1 MQKELERL
9 ENRRRFYRTV
19 LSTVSVL
26 IVVAAIAVL
35 AASFLFPVL
44 RIYGTSMAPTL
55 SEGDLILCVRTE
67 RAEPGDLIAF
77 YYGNKVLVKRCI
89 ATEGDYVEIDGDGN
103 VSVNGTLLD
112 EPYLTKKALGDCDL
126 EMPYQV
132 PSGRYFVLGDRRE
145 SSADS
150 RNSMIGCISSEQL
163 IGKIRFR
170 IWPLSEFGT
179 VEKTIRSV

>member
-1 MQKELERL
+1 MRKELERF

-19 LSTVSVL
+19 RSTVSVL

-89 ATEGDYVEIDGDGN
+89 AIATTWRTSAQSIAFNEV
-103 VSVNGTLLD
+103 
-112 EPYLTKKALGDCDL
+112 
-126 EMPYQV
+126 
-132 PSGRYFVLGDRRE
+132 GRRAIITDR
-145 SSADS
+145 
-150 RNSMIGCISSEQL
+150 
-163 IGKIRFR
+163 
-170 IWPLSEFGT
+170 
-179 VEKTIRSV
+179 